1 MSYKWIGAVLV
12 ITGCGGFGF
21 SLASAHRREEAALR
35 QLLRILKFMQCELR
49 YRLTPLPE
57 LCRQAAGEARGQLRD
72 VMQYLAVELERREK
86 SDAAAC
92 MRSSIARS
100 SGFPRSVR
108 RLLMQLGRSI
118 GRFDL
123 SGQLEGLEA
132 VCAACRSELKELSH
146 NRENRLRSYQTLGLC
161 AGAALAI
168 LFL

>member
-1 MSYKWIGAVLV
+1 MSYKWIGAILV
-12 ITGCGGFGF
+12 IAGCGGFGF
-21 SLASAHRREEAALR
+21 SLAANHRREEAALR
-35 QLLRILKFMQCELR
+35 QILRMLKFMQCELR

-57 LCRQAAGEARGQLRD
+57 LCRQAAGEVGGQLRD

-86 SDAAAC
+86 CDAAAC
-92 MRSSIARS
+92 MRAAVARS
-100 SGFPRSVR
+100 SGIPRSVR

-123 SGQLEGLEA
+123 NGQLEGLDE
-132 VCAACRSELKELSH
+132 VCRACRAELKELNH
-146 NRENRLRSYQTLGLC
+146 NRDNRLRSYQTLGLC